1 MNNNIIQTIKLED
14 VPYGFDVYMLI
25 TNRFKNICGNTY
37 IYKVV
42 LDNGKTYLTDDS
54 LTIGGLGVYWGV
66 LGKEEMERVDNILA
80 KYSASRTEPLDAIN
94 SEFFWGEDEVNE
106 EIPNFLNAIEAVY
119 QEFLEQEW
127 ENGN

>member
-1 MNNNIIQTIKLED
+1 MNNDIMQTIKLED
-14 VPYGFDVYMLI
+14 VPHGFDVYMLI

-54 LTIGGLGVYWGV
+54 LTIGGLGVHWGV

-80 KYSASRTEPLDAIN
+80 KYHVSRTEPLDAIN
-94 SEFFWGEDEVNE
+94 SAFFWGEDEVNE
-106 EIPNFLNAIEAVY
+106 EITRFLDAIEAVY
-119 QEFLEQEW
+119 KEFLE
-127 ENGN
+127 